1 MAKVKTVYEC
11 QSCGYESPKWMGICT
26 RCGSAEGF
34 QEVRHLPEVEHK
46 SKLPGGVTAAAPIL
60 LSSVGSTHEDRTPS
74 GIVELDRVLGGGF
87 MKGSFVLLGGDPGI
101 GKSTLTLQI
110 GRANPSMKM
119 LYVSGEESP
128 AQIRQRA
135 SRLGMDHNELY
146 LYAETDVMKVLDQAR
161 TMRPDLL
168 IIDSIQTLYRAEQS
182 GMPGNLSQ
190 IRECA
195 LLLMQF
201 AKQENI
207 TTLIIGHMTKDGD
220 LAGPKVLEHMV
231 DTVLQFEGDNNYAYR
246 LLRSIKNR
254 FGAANEI
261 GVFEMTDQGLIDV
274 VNPSQL
280 FISGFDHSISGNA
293 VVCTMEGSRP
303 LLTEVQALVSS
314 TSYGMPQR
322 TASGFDQRRLAL
334 LLAVL
339 EKRAGYRFADQDVFV
354 NVAGGMKLIEP
365 ATDLGIACAMVSALS
380 NRPVG
385 KNTVFI
391 GEIGL
396 GGEIRGVHRIAQ
408 RVNEA
413 KKMGFETAVV
423 PESNLA
429 SLKIPEIQ
437 LIGARHIEKVLG
449 LLF

>member
-1 MAKVKTVYEC
+1 MAKIKSSYEC
-11 QSCGYESPKWMGICT
+11 QSCGYKSPKWMGICPK
-26 RCGSAEGF
+26 CGSAEGF
-34 QEVRHLPEVEHK
+34 LEVKELPDVPHKARLQGTEH
-46 SKLPGGVTAAAPIL
+46 SLGPIKLADVTFNDD
-60 LSSVGSTHEDRTPS
+60 ERTPS
-74 GIVELDRVLGGGF
+74 GIGELDRVLGGGF

-110 GRANPSMKM
+110 GRANPGMTI

-128 AQIRQRA
+128 TQIRQRA
-135 SRLGMDHNELY
+135 SRLGMQDSEMY
-146 LYAETDVMKVLDQAR
+146 LYPETDINRIIEQAR
-161 TMRPDLL
+161 AIKPDLL
-168 IIDSIQTLYRAEQS
+168 VIDSIQTVYRPEQT

-195 LLLMQF
+195 LMLMQL
-201 AKQENI
+201 AKTEGM

-231 DTVLQFEGDNNYAYR
+231 DTVLQFEGDSNYAYR

-254 FGAANEI
+254 FGATNEI
-261 GVFEMTDQGLIDV
+261 GVFEMTDSGLIDV
-274 VNPSQL
+274 TNPSQL
-280 FISGFDHSISGNA
+280 FIAGFDHSISGNA

-303 LLTEVQALVSS
+303 LLTEVQALVGN
-314 TSYGMPQR
+314 TTYGMPQR
-322 TASGFDQRRLAL
+322 TATGFDQRRLAL

-354 NVAGGMKLIEP
+354 NVAGGMRLQEP
-365 ATDLGIACAMVSALS
+365 ATDLGIACALVSALS

-385 KNTVFI
+385 KNTVFV

-396 GGEIRGVHRIAQ
+396 GGEIRGVNRIAQ

-413 KKMGFETAVV
+413 KKMGFDTAVV
-423 PESNLA
+423 PESNMA
-429 SLKIPEIQ
+429 SIKTPEIS
-437 LIGARHIEKVLG
+437 LIGARHLDKVLG

>member
-1 MAKVKTVYEC
+1 MNDSE
-11 QSCGYESPKWMGICT
+11 M
-26 RCGSAEGF
+26 F
-34 QEVRHLPEVEHK
+34 
-46 SKLPGGVTAAAPIL
+46 
-60 LSSVGSTHEDRTPS
+60 
-74 GIVELDRVLGGGF
+74 
-87 MKGSFVLLGGDPGI
+87 
-101 GKSTLTLQI
+101 
-110 GRANPSMKM
+110 
-119 LYVSGEESP
+119 LYP
-128 AQIRQRA
+128 
-135 SRLGMDHNELY
+135 
-146 LYAETDVMKVLDQAR
+146 ETDINRIIEQAR
-161 TMRPDLL
+161 SLKPDLL
-168 IIDSIQTLYRAEQS
+168 VVDSIQTVYRPELA

-195 LLLMQF
+195 LMLMQL
-201 AKQENI
+201 AKSEGL

-231 DTVLQFEGDNNYAYR
+231 DTVLQFEGDSNYAYR

-254 FGAANEI
+254 FGATNEI
-261 GVFEMTDQGLIDV
+261 GVFEMTDAGLIDV
-274 VNPSQL
+274 TNPSQL

-303 LLTEVQALVSS
+303 LLTEVQALVGN
-314 TSYGMPQR
+314 TTYGMPQR
-322 TASGFDQRRLAL
+322 TATGFDQRRLAL

-354 NVAGGMKLIEP
+354 NVAGGMKLQEP
-365 ATDLGIACAMVSALS
+365 ATDLGVACALVSALS

-385 KNTVFI
+385 KNTVFM

-396 GGEIRGVHRIAQ
+396 GGEIRGVSRIAQ

-429 SLKIPEIQ
+429 SLKTPEIS
-437 LIGARHIEKVLG
+437 LIGARHVDKVLG

>member
-1 MAKVKTVYEC
+1 MAKVRTSFEC
-11 QSCGYESPKWMGICT
+11 QSCGYKSPKWMGICPK
-26 RCGSAEGF
+26 CGSAEGF
-34 QEVRHLPEVEHK
+34 LEVKDVPEVEHK
-46 SKLPGGVTAAAPIL
+46 ARLQGTNPVAGPIKLSDVTF
-60 LSSVGSTHEDRTPS
+60 HENDRMPT
-74 GIVELDRVLGGGF
+74 GIAEFDRVLGGGF

-110 GRANPSMKM
+110 GRANPGMKI

-128 AQIRQRA
+128 TQIRQRA
-135 SRLGMDHNELY
+135 SRLGMNDADMY
-146 LYAETDVMKVLDQAR
+146 LYPETDINRIVEQAR
-161 TMRPDLL
+161 AIRPDLL
-168 IIDSIQTLYRAEQS
+168 VVDSIQTVFRPEQT

-195 LLLMQF
+195 LMLMQL
-201 AKQENI
+201 AKSEGM

-231 DTVLQFEGDNNYAYR
+231 DTVLQFEGDSNYAYR

-254 FGAANEI
+254 FGATNEI
-261 GVFEMTDQGLIDV
+261 GVFEMTDAGLVDV
-274 VNPSQL
+274 TNPSQL
-280 FISGFDHSISGNA
+280 FISGFDHRISGNA

-303 LLTEVQALVSS
+303 LLTEVQALVGN
-314 TSYGMPQR
+314 TTYGMPQR
-322 TASGFDQRRLAL
+322 TATGFDQRRLAL

-354 NVAGGMKLIEP
+354 NVAGGMKLQEP
-365 ATDLGIACAMVSALS
+365 ATDLGIACALVSALT

-385 KNTVFI
+385 KNTIFI

-396 GGEIRGVHRIAQ
+396 GGEIRGVNRIGQ
-408 RVNEA
+408 RVQEA

-429 SLKIPEIQ
+429 SLKTLEIS
-437 LIGARHIEKVLG
+437 LIGARHVDKVLG

>member
-1 MAKVKTVYEC
+1 MAKVKTSFEC
-11 QSCGYESPKWMGICT
+11 QSCGYNTPKWTGICPK
-26 RCGSAEGF
+26 CGSAEGF
-34 QEVRHLPEVEHK
+34 LEVKDIPEVTHKARLQGTEHALGPI
-46 SKLPGGVTAAAPIL
+46 KLSEVTFN
-60 LSSVGSTHEDRTPS
+60 EDERTPS
-74 GIVELDRVLGGGF
+74 GIGELDRVLGGGF

-110 GRANPSMKM
+110 GRANPAMKI

-128 AQIRQRA
+128 TQIRQRA
-135 SRLGMDHNELY
+135 SRLGMQDSEMY
-146 LYAETDVMKVLDQAR
+146 LYPETDINRIIDQAR
-161 TMRPDLL
+161 TIKPDLL
-168 IIDSIQTLYRAEQS
+168 VIDSIQTVYRPEQT

-195 LLLMQF
+195 LMLMQL
-201 AKQENI
+201 AKSEGM

-231 DTVLQFEGDNNYAYR
+231 DTVLQFEGDSNYAYR

-254 FGAANEI
+254 FGATNEI
-261 GVFEMTDQGLIDV
+261 GVFEMTDNGLIDV
-274 VNPSQL
+274 TNPSQL
-280 FISGFDHSISGNA
+280 FIAGFDHSISGNA

-303 LLTEVQALVSS
+303 LLTEVQALVGN
-314 TSYGMPQR
+314 TTYGMPQR
-322 TASGFDQRRLAL
+322 TATGFDQRRLAL

-354 NVAGGMKLIEP
+354 NVAGGMKLQEP
-365 ATDLGIACAMVSALS
+365 ATDLGIACALVSALS

-385 KNTVFI
+385 KNTIFI

-396 GGEIRGVHRIAQ
+396 GGEIRGVNRIAQ

-413 KKMGFETAVV
+413 KKMGFDTAVV
-423 PESNLA
+423 PESNMA
-429 SLKIPEIQ
+429 SIKTPEIA
-437 LIGARHIEKVLG
+437 LIGARHVDKVLG

>member
-1 MAKVKTVYEC
+1 MAKVKSSFEC
-11 QSCGYESPKWMGICT
+11 QSCGYKSPKWMGICPK
-26 RCGSAEGF
+26 CGSAEGF
-34 QEVRHLPEVEHK
+34 LEVKDLPEVEHK
-46 SKLPGGVTAAAPIL
+46 ARLQGTSPVAGPIKLSEVTF
-60 LSSVGSTHEDRTPS
+60 HEDDRTPT
-74 GIVELDRVLGGGF
+74 GITEFDRVLGGGF

-110 GRANPSMKM
+110 GRANPAMKI

-128 AQIRQRA
+128 TQIRQRA
-135 SRLGMDHNELY
+135 SRLGMHDADMY
-146 LYAETDVMKVLDQAR
+146 LYPETDINRIIEQAR
-161 TMRPDLL
+161 SIRPDLL
-168 IIDSIQTLYRAEQS
+168 VVDSIQTVYRPEQT

-195 LLLMQF
+195 LMLMQL
-201 AKQENI
+201 AKAEGM

-231 DTVLQFEGDNNYAYR
+231 DTVLQFEGDSNYAYR

-254 FGAANEI
+254 FGATNEI
-261 GVFEMTDQGLIDV
+261 GVFEMTDSGLMDV
-274 VNPSQL
+274 TNPSQL
-280 FISGFDHSISGNA
+280 FISGFDHRVSGNA

-303 LLTEVQALVSS
+303 LLTEVQALVGNS
-314 TSYGMPQR
+314 TYGMPQR
-322 TASGFDQRRLAL
+322 TATGFDQRRLAL

-354 NVAGGMKLIEP
+354 NVAGGMKLQEP
-365 ATDLGIACAMVSALS
+365 ATDLGVACALVSALT

-385 KNTVFI
+385 KNTIFI

-396 GGEIRGVHRIAQ
+396 GGEVRGVNRIGQ
-408 RVNEA
+408 RVQEA

-429 SLKIPEIQ
+429 SLKTHEIS
-437 LIGARHIEKVLG
+437 LIGARHVDKVLG

>member
-1 MAKVKTVYEC
+1 MAKAKTSFEC
-11 QSCGYESPKWMGICT
+11 QSCGYKSPKWMGLCPK
-26 RCGSAEGF
+26 CGSAEGF
-34 QEVRHLPEVEHK
+34 LEVKDLPEVTHKARLQGTEHVLGPI
-46 SKLPGGVTAAAPIL
+46 KLSDVTFN
-60 LSSVGSTHEDRTPS
+60 EDERTPS
-74 GIVELDRVLGGGF
+74 GIGELDRVLGGGF

-110 GRANPSMKM
+110 GRANPGMKI

-128 AQIRQRA
+128 TQIRQRA
-135 SRLGMDHNELY
+135 SRLGMQDSDMY
-146 LYAETDVMKVLDQAR
+146 LYPETDINRIIEQAR
-161 TMRPDLL
+161 AIKPDLL
-168 IIDSIQTLYRAEQS
+168 VIDSIQTVYRPEQS

-195 LLLMQF
+195 LMLMQL
-201 AKQENI
+201 AKAEGL

-231 DTVLQFEGDNNYAYR
+231 DTVLQFEGDSNYAYR

-254 FGAANEI
+254 FGATNEI
-261 GVFEMTDQGLIDV
+261 GVFEMTDAGLIDV
-274 VNPSQL
+274 TNPSQL
-280 FISGFDHSISGNA
+280 FIAGFDHSISGNA

-303 LLTEVQALVSS
+303 LLTEVQALVGNS
-314 TSYGMPQR
+314 TYGMPQR
-322 TASGFDQRRLAL
+322 TATGFDQRRLAL

-354 NVAGGMKLIEP
+354 NVAGGMRLQEP
-365 ATDLGIACAMVSALS
+365 ATDLGIACALVSALS

-385 KNTVFI
+385 KNTVFV

-396 GGEIRGVHRIAQ
+396 GGEIRGVNRIIQ

-413 KKMGFETAVV
+413 KKMGFDTAVV

-429 SLKIPEIQ
+429 SIKTPDIS
-437 LIGARHIEKVLG
+437 LIGARHLDKVLG